1 MNTKGNGYAIPLSI
15 YWERVRRA
23 ARGVKSWVDKTT
35 YTVFRG
41 LVLRFS
47 LYCWHTIRSY
57 FEALAPPDAS
67 FFPPSDQFDK
77 TSLCKNLRAAVCP
90 FAQGTPFDSRRIYNC
105 GKTLARRQTAKRW
118 AGFKGIRQGY
128 REKLCPA

>member
-1 MNTKGNGYAIPLSI
+1 MAMRFPYRFTGKGSAEQRVEKNHGLTKQHIQS
-15 YWERVRRA
+15 
-23 ARGVKSWVDKTT
+23 
-35 YTVFRG
+35 
-41 LVLRFS
+41 
-47 LYCWHTIRSY
+47 
-57 FEALAPPDAS
+57 FEASCYAFLYIVGIQSVRILKPDAS